1 MPFSWDWN
9 GAPVHGTIDLAYKC
23 SGAWHVID
31 FKTDEARQDALDE
44 AAVPYL
50 PQLALYAS
58 ALERAIGQRPKAS
71 LLFLR
76 TGLLHTPTDDDLEEA
91 LEETRARMDA
101 GHLLEMAPTP
111 TDDDLVTI
119 RAED

>member
-1 MPFSWDWN
+1 M
-9 GAPVHGTIDLAYKC
+9 K
-23 SGAWHVID
+23 
-31 FKTDEARQDALDE
+31 

-76 TGLLHTPTDDDLEEA
+76 TGLLHTPTDDYLEEA

-101 GHLLEMAPTP
+101 GHLLEMASSP
-111 TDDDLVTI
+111 TDDDLVVV
-119 RAED
+119 AEN